1 MDSTLTARR
10 TATVRSATDRS
21 AGAAKATDR
30 KAADADNLAVASF
43 LLGLPGLL
51 LFNIALGPLAIVLA
65 VLALVRGTTRRG
77 RALLGLTL
85 GVADLAV
92 LAATTLAGHG
102 QLWHLG

>member
-1 MDSTLTARR
+1 MHSTLAARQP
-10 TATVRSATDRS
+10 ATTTDR
-21 AGAAKATDR
+21 TDSDR
-30 KAADADNLAVASF
+30 RAADADNLAVASF